1 MRLNFEAPG
10 PAQTPASDRIA
21 ERTAM
26 NDDAPSEA
34 RVPIIACHECGLI
47 HRMRELPDGRA
58 AKCTRCGAVLYR
70 ERRDSLERV
79 LMLTIAA
86 LILYVLASSFP
97 FLTFKLEG
105 QEQVSTLLTG
115 VVELY
120 RQGHVAARPLGVR
133 RRISRA
139 AGQAARQP
147 LRPGAAPLRPPAA
160 SGSRASSAS
169 SRWCTP
175 GR

>member
-1 MRLNFEAPG
+1 
-10 PAQTPASDRIA
+10 
-21 ERTAM
+21 
-26 NDDAPSEA
+26 
-34 RVPIIACHECGLI
+34 
-47 HRMRELPDGRA
+47 MRELPDGRA

-105 QEQVSTLLTG
+105 QEQTTTLLTG

-120 RQGHVAARPLGVR
+120 QQGVWPLAILVFMVATVIPLVKLLASVYVLLPLHLGRRARL
-133 RRISRA
+133 RA
-139 AGQAARQP
+139 QVFR
-147 LRPGAAPLRPPAA
+147 LVEL
-160 SGSRASSAS
+160 
-169 SRWCTP
+169 CTP